1 MKAKHMQ
8 ISQNGYRHDCWLYVL
23 HGNCDLM
30 KLIGDKKLLMIS
42 EICYYFMRVI
52 HPASQKIIP
61 QGTRYTIRVD
71 LGEFRFRCKILTLFS
86 ISSTSCINLQSQ
98 LLFFAIS
105 NHSCN
110 SLSATGGPCSPWPVN
125 VARHLRKCAWYGI
138 IAGFDRLNTRH
149 DDNGRVTTNTT
160 EKKNII
166 NYVYSE
172 NNLEEKNLNSLHT

>member
-1 MKAKHMQ
+1 M
-8 ISQNGYRHDCWLYVL
+8 
-23 HGNCDLM
+23 
-30 KLIGDKKLLMIS
+30 LLFYASNTPSIS
-42 EICYYFMRVI
+42 EN
-52 HPASQKIIP
+52 HPLRHKVHYA
-61 QGTRYTIRVD
+61 R
-71 LGEFRFRCKILTLFS
+71 RFRCKILTLFS

-166 NYVYSE
+166 NHVYSE
-172 NNLEEKNLNSLHT
+172 NNLEEKNLNSFKYLKKKAWRSVSKQGRRIIYNNLE